1 MQIVADPEKQAAQS
15 RCILRWVSQN
25 TYWRWG
31 SEQRPPVIQACDFIF
46 LRYGHNGGF
55 LKHEG
60 ITDRERDRLKMSI
73 KTPASWNDSSSRCYF
88 ETNLAQIRSEDWFVK
103 IDLKD
108 AYFHI
113 SILPYLPCGVKMKSC
128 LYVLDLLTRGHLH
141 LSKGWEG
148 GWSRPSHLLMS
159 RPVNLLL
166 WLSGPTRP
174 GVWWPLRPLYQELP
188 SKRFVMRH
196 VGPHHTHSSDFILWT
211 WTLPQVP

>member
-1 MQIVADPEKQAAQS
+1 MIQVQDVTLRQIVP
-15 RCILRWVSQN
+15 
-25 TYWRWG
+25 
-31 SEQRPPVIQACDFIF
+31 
-46 LRYGHNGGF
+46 
-55 LKHEG
+55 
-60 ITDRERDRLKMSI
+60 
-73 KTPASWNDSSSRCYF
+73 
-88 ETNLAQIRSEDWFVK
+88 QIRSEDWFVK

-174 GVWWPLRPLYQELP
+174 GVWRPLRPLYQELP

-196 VGPHHTHSSDFILWT
+196 VGSHRTHSSDFILWT
-211 WTLPQVP
+211 WTLPQVPWCSHSSAALYILHRTGTRRYGGVILAFPKRQNRRNESSLERERSVTTVTSVPWRGNERCIPCHTSFMPVGNLLRL